1 METSFIKLNTV
12 NIFTI
17 TIAALLGY
25 GLMIG
30 ATLLYKNMTGD
41 TGAR

>member
-1 METSFIKLNTV
+1 MDGTFIKLNAV

-30 ATLLYKNMTGD
+30 ATLLYRNMTGD
-41 TGAR
+41 TGA